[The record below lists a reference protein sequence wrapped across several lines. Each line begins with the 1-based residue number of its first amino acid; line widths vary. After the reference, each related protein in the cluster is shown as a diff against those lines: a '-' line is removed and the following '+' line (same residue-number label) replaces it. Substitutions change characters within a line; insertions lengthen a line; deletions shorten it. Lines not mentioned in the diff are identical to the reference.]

1 MRKGWFLGIILLILV
16 FGLAVPIDAQAK
28 ADDPGKGPPATEVV
42 VLVHYP
48 KGHAPDR
55 DNPEPAKPGT
65 PNPGDEQAYKILGK
79 WGTTNLAAVANL
91 SRGSVTDPVS
101 FLQGLTEGFKAW
113 DSASGLTVSL
123 AQDDTAVNSSYVTG
137 TRDNKNVVSW
147 QSLAAKYPSAI
158 AVAWVWRYVNTKEII
173 EADIAMATEYLWFQ
187 NTVFGDPDLATGVGG
202 YMDVQNIA
210 AHEFGHFVGLDDLRS
225 AAEQSMYA
233 YSNYAEVKKRSLEAG
248 DIAGVQKLYGS

>member
-1 MRKGWFLGIILLILV
+1 MRKRWFLSIILLILV
-16 FGLAVPIDAQAK
+16 FGLAVPIDVQAK
-28 ADDPGKGPPATEVV
+28 ADDPGKGPPAIEVV

-48 KGHAPDR
+48 KSHAPDR
-55 DNPEPAKPGT
+55 DTPEPAKPGT
-65 PNPGDEQAYKILGK
+65 PKPGDEAAYKIIGK
-79 WGTTNLAAVANL
+79 WGTTTLSAMANL
-91 SRGSVTDPVS
+91 SSGSVTDPVS

-113 DSASGLTVSL
+113 DSASGLAVLL
-123 AQDDTAVNSSYVTG
+123 ARDDTAVNSSYLTG
-137 TRDNKNVVSW
+137 KRDNKNVVSW
-147 QSLAAKYPSAI
+147 QSLAAKYPNAI

-187 NTVFGDPDLATGVGG
+187 NDVSGDPDNATGVPG

-210 AHEFGHFVGLDDLRS
+210 THEFGHFVGLGDLRS
-225 AAEQSMYA
+225 AAEQTMYA